1 MKTLPIQSLN
11 PGAYVNQPVYLDE
24 NYILL
29 TPDVPITTDL
39 IQQLLN
45 WSFREVFTDEEAEIQ
60 KPLEKLA
67 ETESNGLVTEDDTK
81 EKLIRQEV
89 QKHYE
94 SHLEFCHSMFDSYG
108 KKQTLIL
115 DSIVDQMKTLLSQI
129 KSHKKYFLRFLD
141 LDRSGFPYMVCHSVN
156 TAILSMAIADTM
168 KIPTHKILEIGMG
181 GLLHELGMFLLPENF
196 QNAARTLNPAEK
208 RALLAHPIL
217 GFKQLREKSFPINTC
232 MAVLEHH
239 EKEDGTG
246 YPQSFKGDK
255 ISMAGK
261 IVSVASAY
269 DAQITSRP
277 YREAKNAH
285 LSLLEFLREIGKSY
299 DDSVVKKLVYT
310 LSLFPIGSFVELKSG
325 AIAQVVDAN
334 PEAPKLPDLK
344 ILTNEKKKP
353 ITEYPLVKLTDHPEM
368 SIVRVLD
375 GAEVLRLKTDK
386 VIPA

>member
-67 ETESNGLVTEDDTK
+67 ETESNGLVTEDDSK